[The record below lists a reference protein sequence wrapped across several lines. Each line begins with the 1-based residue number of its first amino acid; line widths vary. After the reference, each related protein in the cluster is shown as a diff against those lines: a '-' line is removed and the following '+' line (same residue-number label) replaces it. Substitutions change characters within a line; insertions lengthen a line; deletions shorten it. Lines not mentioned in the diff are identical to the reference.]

1 MPAIAIPSTQ
11 TSNARPTPA
20 CLTHVKPTPAAI
32 GSNDSGRIRGVAA
45 STAVG
50 SRTAD
55 GARIPRGHDPRR

>member
-1 MPAIAIPSTQ
+1 M
-11 TSNARPTPA
+11 
-20 CLTHVKPTPAAI
+20 THVKPTPAAI
-32 GSNDSGRIRGVAA
+32 GSNDSGRIHGAAA